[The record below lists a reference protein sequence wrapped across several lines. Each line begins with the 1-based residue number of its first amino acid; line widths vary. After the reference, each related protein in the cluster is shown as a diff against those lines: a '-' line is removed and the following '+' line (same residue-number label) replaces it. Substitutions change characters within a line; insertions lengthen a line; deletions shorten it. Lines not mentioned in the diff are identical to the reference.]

1 MWRVSYNC
9 LPHLYHVLVF
19 FVNHLKLC
27 IKVSGKSTSKKTKYQ
42 LCGWDVHLYVHM
54 HVP

>member
-9 LPHLYHVLVF
+9 LPHLYHV
-19 FVNHLKLC
+19 NHLKWC
-27 IKVSGKSTSKKTKYQ
+27 IKGSRKSTSKKTKYQ
-42 LCGWDVHLYVHM
+42 SCGWDVHRDVHI